1 MALHYR
7 NDTSWPEQQLLSGR
21 FESSQVL
28 RNLELSTHTAT
39 YMYIYREA
47 YFNSRLQ
54 YSRIW
59 STCVIAQQYSSTTFV
74 SLRFRS
80 RKKIFGAFQI
90 FFFFYFIQISFSLRL
105 RELKLLKSE
114 HIWSCFFF
122 IVRGDNGGLLQRR
135 KWALKFNELWVILW
149 LAEILLACQEGLWNM
164 DLFN

>member
-90 FFFFYFIQISFSLRL
+90 FFFFTLSKFHLVWGCVNWNCLSRSTSGVVFFLLWGEIMVDCCKDGSELSSLMNC
-105 RELKLLKSE
+105 E
-114 HIWSCFFF
+114 
-122 IVRGDNGGLLQRR
+122 
-135 KWALKFNELWVILW
+135 
-149 LAEILLACQEGLWNM
+149 
-164 DLFN
+164 